1 MMKTAEE
8 KKLWKQFFEAEKQMF
23 KFVQS
28 HTEVLIEHNKPE
40 YVLLEDEREVAPT
53 YVRGIYRFKNK
64 KIESQFIE
72 ILDDYKSRY
81 KKVLGDKFKSY
92 PIRTP
97 EFYKDVKQINITINQ
112 AFESIKLIK
121 NDWFRIY
128 FTPAYPKILDKA
140 MLDIQEV
147 MKDFEN
153 IGIRSQMGILKTG
166 LTVDISTDD
175 LFRYCQTDNIQAR
188 RASGSQYRA
197 LLRHDGEFNGKRIKY
212 GFILVDTESI
222 CSVYTSIPEATRRH
236 SLAHVGNKI
245 SLDAVGRP
253 LLYQLY
259 DK

>member
-81 KKVLGDKFKSY
+81 KKALGDKFKSY

-112 AFESIKLIK
+112 AF
-121 NDWFRIY
+121 
-128 FTPAYPKILDKA
+128 
-140 MLDIQEV
+140 
-147 MKDFEN
+147 
-153 IGIRSQMGILKTG
+153 
-166 LTVDISTDD
+166 
-175 LFRYCQTDNIQAR
+175 
-188 RASGSQYRA
+188 
-197 LLRHDGEFNGKRIKY
+197 
-212 GFILVDTESI
+212 
-222 CSVYTSIPEATRRH
+222 
-236 SLAHVGNKI
+236 
-245 SLDAVGRP
+245 
-253 LLYQLY
+253 
-259 DK
+259 